1 MKDIAIYC
9 AGGFGKEVYCTMRRM
24 NNPEWNFIGFFDDG
38 VEKGKQLQ
46 YGVCLG
52 GINELNAWAT
62 SIDVCIANGNP
73 RMLRRISENIINQN
87 VDFPNIIDPS
97 CFFADRKTNVI
108 GKGNILCRGVGIS
121 VNVSLGKF
129 NVVNADGNFGHDA
142 TVGDFNAFMPGV
154 RISGEVKIGN
164 ENFWGFNSGII
175 QQKTV
180 GNNVTVGAGAVLL
193 RKPKDGC
200 TYVGVP
206 ASMVKY

>member
-1 MKDIAIYC
+1 M
-9 AGGFGKEVYCTMRRM
+9 
-24 NNPEWNFIGFFDDG
+24 
-38 VEKGKQLQ
+38 
-46 YGVCLG
+46 VCKSS
-52 GINELNAWAT
+52 W
-62 SIDVCIANGNP
+62 
-73 RMLRRISENIINQN
+73 
-87 VDFPNIIDPS
+87 
-97 CFFADRKTNVI
+97 
-108 GKGNILCRGVGIS
+108 
-121 VNVSLGKF
+121 
-129 NVVNADGNFGHDA
+129 NADGNFGHDA